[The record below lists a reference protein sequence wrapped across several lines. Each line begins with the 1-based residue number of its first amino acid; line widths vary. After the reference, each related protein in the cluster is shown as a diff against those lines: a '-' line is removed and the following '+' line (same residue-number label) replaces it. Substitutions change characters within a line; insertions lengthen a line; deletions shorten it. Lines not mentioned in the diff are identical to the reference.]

1 MNFFEKL
8 IYSLQKT
15 MECPTNYGWFHI
27 MFILIFAVG
36 TFIICKYFKD
46 CNEKTVNIILLIAW
60 IIVFL
65 LEVYKQIDFSFS
77 YENGIAK
84 WDYQFYAFP
93 FQLCSTQLYILPFIF
108 LLKEGKIRNAMIAY
122 LVTFSFFGG
131 LAVFIYPNDVFIET
145 IGINIQTMIHHG
157 LQVLLGVFIFVRNKD
172 RIDLKFYIKGIFV
185 FIVMLFTALLM
196 NVIVRNILVNA
207 GNDET
212 FNMFY
217 IGPYFECTL
226 PLLSIVYSKVPY
238 ICFFLIYM
246 LGFILISFIIYIVET
261 NIYKLVLKIKDKY
274 ETQKA

>member
-27 MFILIFAVG
+27 MFILIFAIG
-36 TFIICKYFKD
+36 TFLICKYFKD

-65 LEVYKQIDFSFS
+65 LEVYKQIEFSFS

-108 LLKEGKIRNAMIAY
+108 LLKKGKIRNAMIAY

-131 LAVFIYPNDVFIET
+131 LAVYIYPNDVFIET

-157 LQVLLGVFIFVRNKD
+157 LQILLGIFLYIRYRKIFNY
-172 RIDLKFYIKGIFV
+172 KFYLKGIIV
-185 FIVMLFTALLM
+185 FLCLLVLALTLNIVVY
-196 NVIVRNILVNA
+196 NVLRSF

-212 FNMFY
+212 FNMFF
-217 IGPYFECTL
+217 IGPYYECSL
-226 PLLSIVYSKVPY
+226 PILSFVYKKVPY
-238 ICFFLIYM
+238 SIFFLIYM
-246 LGFILISFIIYIVET
+246 FGFILVSYIIYKVET
-261 NIYKLVLKIKDKY
+261 SIYKLV
-274 ETQKA
+274 QKKHGKEA